1 MMLSWKTSRRLDQIA
16 QRWAQLAEQ
25 RRVAFTELYE
35 SGNWK
40 KYYTKDEIRLR
51 IWEVAKDAE
60 RWSEIAASSPNEP
73 GAPAAA
79 GADPKARHRTAA

>member
-1 MMLSWKTSRRLDQIA
+1 MLSWKTSRRLDQIA

-40 KYYTKDEIRLR
+40 KYYTEDEIRLR
-51 IWEVAKDAE
+51 MWEVAKHAE
-60 RWSEIAASSPNEP
+60 RWNEIAASSPNEA
-73 GAPAAA
+73 GAAA